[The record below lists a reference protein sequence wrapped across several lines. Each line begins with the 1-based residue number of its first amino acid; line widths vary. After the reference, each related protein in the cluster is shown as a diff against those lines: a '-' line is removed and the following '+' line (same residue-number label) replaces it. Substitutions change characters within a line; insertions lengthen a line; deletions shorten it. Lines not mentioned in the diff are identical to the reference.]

1 MMHFYTRKL
10 VSIVIIALTSIF
22 SQSIIAQTTKIMGNI
37 IDAKTKEPIPFVNV
51 AFIKSPDG
59 TSSDFD
65 GNFSLETKTKSDTIY
80 ASIVGYQQ
88 QKRKVVR
95 NTFQYIT
102 FEMEPLENN
111 LLEVVI
117 KYKGNPAER
126 ILDKIIENKKNN
138 DRSRLNAIQYEAY
151 NKIEFDANNISEK
164 LSKRK
169 LIKPFDFIFEYID
182 TTTIN
187 GKSYLPMFLTETMSD
202 VYMRNQPKSKKEI
215 IKATKISG
223 MENESISQFLGSMY
237 QNPYVYDNFITLF
250 DKNFVSPIAD
260 NALLYYRYYLIDSTF
275 LQNKWCY
282 KIMFKPRRRQE
293 LTFTGSF
300 WVNDT
305 SFAIKKVDMRIVDDA
320 NINLI
325 NDLVCVQ
332 EFDFVDN
339 QYWMLSRDY
348 MIVDFNPLNNNQK
361 LLGFFGKKTT
371 TYRKYIIN
379 QPKEEKF
386 YSSPTDII
394 VADSAS
400 DKSKDYWITARH
412 DSLNKDERNIYKMI
426 DSVQSVPL
434 FHTYVDIVQTLVLG
448 YKVWGPVEIG
458 PYSSLYSFNDME
470 GNRFR
475 IGGRSSNE
483 FSTKTQLTAHLAY
496 GTKDKKFKYGLGYE
510 HNIKKNPR
518 RAFGV
523 FYKWDAEQLG
533 QSENAFREDFLL
545 GSLLRRNPANK
556 LSMVQ
561 EYKGFYEHEWFNG
574 FSNSIT
580 LRHRT
585 LNPIQNTSF
594 IINPLSSEPEIKK
607 TIISSEIIFNTRFA
621 YNEKFIMGEFVRVS
635 AGTTYPV
642 INFQYTIGVNGLLG
656 SDYEYQKIS
665 LNIKHWYNLG
675 TFGWSKYILEAGKT
689 WGTLPY
695 PLLKLHEGNET
706 FTFDEYAFNMMNYFE
721 FVSDKYFSFY
731 YTHHFDGLFFNK
743 VPLLRRLKLREVAQI
758 KGLVGR
764 IEDKNLNYS
773 QFPSTLSG
781 LSKPYFETS
790 IGIENIFQMLRIDYI
805 WRLSYLDHPNIS
817 KHGFMFTF
825 QFYF

>member
-1 MMHFYTRKL
+1 
-10 VSIVIIALTSIF
+10 
-22 SQSIIAQTTKIMGNI
+22 
-37 IDAKTKEPIPFVNV
+37 
-51 AFIKSPDG
+51 
-59 TSSDFD
+59 
-65 GNFSLETKTKSDTIY
+65 
-80 ASIVGYQQ
+80 
-88 QKRKVVR
+88 
-95 NTFQYIT
+95 
-102 FEMEPLENN
+102 ME
-111 LLEVVI
+111 
-117 KYKGNPAER
+117 
-126 ILDKIIENKKNN
+126 
-138 DRSRLNAIQYEAY
+138 
-151 NKIEFDANNISEK
+151 
-164 LSKRK
+164 
-169 LIKPFDFIFEYID
+169 
-182 TTTIN
+182 
-187 GKSYLPMFLTETMSD
+187 
-202 VYMRNQPKSKKEI
+202 
-215 IKATKISG
+215 
-223 MENESISQFLGSMY
+223 
-237 QNPYVYDNFITLF
+237 
-250 DKNFVSPIAD
+250 
-260 NALLYYRYYLIDSTF
+260 
-275 LQNKWCY
+275 
-282 KIMFKPRRRQE
+282 
-293 LTFTGSF
+293 
-300 WVNDT
+300 
-305 SFAIKKVDMRIVDDA
+305 
-320 NINLI
+320 
-325 NDLVCVQ
+325 
-332 EFDFVDN
+332 
-339 QYWMLSRDY
+339 
-348 MIVDFNPLNNNQK
+348 
-361 LLGFFGKKTT
+361 KKTT

-400 DKSKDYWITARH
+400 DKSKDYWVTARH
-412 DSLNKDERNIYKMI
+412 DSLNKDEKNIYKMI

-475 IGGRSSNE
+475 IGGRTSNA

-496 GTKDKKFKYGLGYE
+496 GTKDKKFKYALGYE

-580 LRHRT
+580 FRHRT
-585 LNPIQNTSF
+585 LNPMQNTAF
-594 IINPLSSEPEIKK
+594 IINPSSSEPEIKK

-642 INFQYTIGVNGLLG
+642 INFQYTIGVNGLFG

-743 VPLLRRLKLREVAQI
+743 VPLLRRLKTKR
-758 KGLVGR
+758 
-764 IEDKNLNYS
+764 
-773 QFPSTLSG
+773 SG
-781 LSKPYFETS
+781 SNK
-790 IGIENIFQMLRIDYI
+790 
-805 WRLSYLDHPNIS
+805 RLSR
-817 KHGFMFTF
+817 
-825 QFYF
+825 

>member
-1 MMHFYTRKL
+1 MYIYIKK
-10 VSIVIIALTSIF
+10 IVTPLIF
-22 SQSIIAQTTKIMGNI
+22 SFVFIVPGILYSQTTKIMGKI

-59 TSSDFD
+59 TSSDFE
-65 GNFSLETKTKSDTIY
+65 GNYSLETKTKSDTIF
-80 ASIVGYQQ
+80 ASIVGYKL
-88 QKRKVVR
+88 QKSKVVR
-95 NTFQYIT
+95 NTFQRID
-102 FEMEPLENN
+102 FEMEPLENY
-111 LLEVVI
+111 LSEVVVT
-117 KYKGNPAER
+117 YKGNPAER
-126 ILDKIIENKKNN
+126 ILKKIIENKKFN
-138 DRSRLNAIQYEAY
+138 DRSKFDAIQYESY

-169 LIKPFDFIFEYID
+169 FVKPFDFIFDYID

-187 GKSYLPMFLTETMSD
+187 GKSYLPMFLSEAMSD
-202 VYMRNQPKSKKEI
+202 VYMRTSPKSKKEI
-215 IKATKISG
+215 IKASKISG

-282 KIMFKPRRRQE
+282 KIMFKPRRKQE

-300 WVNDT
+300 WVNDS

-332 EFDFVDN
+332 EFDYFDDK
-339 QYWMLSRDY
+339 YWMLSKDY
-348 MIVDFNPLNNNQK
+348 MIVDFNPINNNEK

-379 QPKEEKF
+379 QPKDDKF

-394 VADSAS
+394 VTDSATNRP
-400 DKSKDYWITARH
+400 KDYWVTARH
-412 DSLNKDERNIYKMI
+412 DSLNKDERNIYKMV

-434 FHTYVDIVQTLVLG
+434 FHTYVDVVQTLVLG
-448 YKVWGPVEIG
+448 YKIWGPVEIG
-458 PYSSLYSFNDME
+458 PYSSIYSFNKLE

-475 IGGRSSNE
+475 IGGRTSNT
-483 FSTKTQLTAHLAY
+483 FSTKTMLSGHLAY
-496 GTKDKKFKYGLGYE
+496 GTTDEKFKYGLGYLYI
-510 HNIKKNPR
+510 IKKNPR
-518 RAFGV
+518 KSFG
-523 FYKWDAEQLG
+523 FDYKWDAEQLG

-545 GSLLRRNPANK
+545 GSILRRNPANK

-574 FSNSIT
+574 LSNTIT

-585 LNPIQNTSF
+585 LNPIQNSAF
-594 IINPLSSEPEIKK
+594 IINPLTYPEVRN
-607 TIISSEIIFNTRFA
+607 TITSSEIIFNTRFA
-621 YNEKFIMGEFVRVS
+621 YNEKFIMGEFERTS

-642 INFQYTIGVNGLLG
+642 INLQYTFGAKNILG

-665 LNIKHWYNLG
+665 LNIKHWFNVG
-675 TFGWSKYILEAGKT
+675 TLGWSKYILEAGKT

-721 FVSDKYFSFY
+721 FTSDKYFSFY

-743 VPLLRRLKLREVAQI
+743 VPLLRKLKLREVAQI
-758 KGLVGR
+758 KGLVGSL
-764 IEDKNLNYS
+764 ENKNLNYS
-773 QFPSTLSG
+773 LFPSTLSG

-790 IGIENIFQMLRIDYI
+790 IGVENILKMLRIDYI
-805 WRLSYLDHPNIS
+805 WRLSYLDHPDIK
-817 KHGFMFTF
+817 KHGLMFTF